1 MNAFTKIFFNAEK
14 KIRFLGCSPGLNG
27 HEKKKL
33 GIFNLLNFSYGIML
47 GIVIPFM
54 TWLRGIQLPILAWC
68 GVCLGPILA
77 TATVS
82 ILTGK
87 YKYEQA
93 RVCFFILH
101 PLVLTGIYA
110 MKVDIGTDLF
120 FVCCGILSVF
130 IVESI
135 YTVIFSFSL
144 SMTCYFMAHGFAR
157 NDEYSLETVS
167 YDLFLFNRLIAIFFI
182 FYGIF
187 RIRNENVRYQ
197 LQITDKNRRLR
208 SSNGKIRAQ
217 KRELTARASQMQEQ
231 AIQLSELNSLKNKLF
246 SVIAHDLRSPLHA
259 LHNLFRNMER
269 YDLPGDEIKIL
280 IPDVVKDL
288 GHTVVHIENLLQWA
302 KTQMHSEALQPE
314 VLDISTIIFEVLGF
328 LHLQVKAKKLHVET
342 VIGKPVYVYADNGM
356 INLVLRNLLSN
367 AIKFTPEE
375 GTISLGATDCS
386 SHIRVFVQDTG
397 TGIDPEN
404 LKKLRE
410 GLQYTTAGTANESG
424 TGLGLILC
432 REFLS
437 RNGGK
442 LEVFSKPGTGSV
454 FSFTLPKGD

>member
-1 MNAFTKIFFNAEK
+1 MNVITKILFNTEK
-14 KIRFLGCSPGLNG
+14 KIRFLGCRPEMNG

-33 GIFNLLNFSYGIML
+33 GIFNLINFAFGLIL
-47 GIVIPFM
+47 GVVIPFM
-54 TWLRGIQLPILAWC
+54 TWLRGVQLPILAWC
-68 GVCLGPILA
+68 GVCLGPIFA
-77 TATVS
+77 TGTVS
-82 ILTGK
+82 ILTRQ

-93 RVCFFILH
+93 KVSFFILH
-101 PLVLTGIYA
+101 PLVLTGVYA

-120 FVCCGILSVF
+120 FICCGILSVF
-130 IVESI
+130 IVDSI

-144 SMTCYFMAHGFAR
+144 SMTCYFIAHGFAK
-157 NDEYSLETVS
+157 NDDYSLETVS
-167 YDLFLFNRLIAIFFI
+167 FDLFLFNHLIAIFFI

-187 RIRNENVRYQ
+187 RIRNENARYQ
-197 LQITDKNRRLR
+197 LQIIDKNRRLR
-208 SSNGKIRAQ
+208 GSNGKIRAQ
-217 KRELTARASQMQEQ
+217 KRELLERASQMQEQ

-259 LHNLFRNMER
+259 LHNLFRNMQR
-269 YDLPGDEIKIL
+269 YDLPGDEIKVL
-280 IPDVVKDL
+280 LPDVVKDL

-302 KTQMHSEALQPE
+302 RTQMHSEAVAPQ
-314 VLDISTIIFEVLGF
+314 VLDISMIIFEVLGF
-328 LHLQVKAKKLHVET
+328 LHLQVEAKKLYVET
-342 VIGKPVYVYADNGM
+342 IIDKPLYVYADDGM
-356 INLVLRNLLSN
+356 INVVLRNLLSN

-375 GTISLGATDCS
+375 GKITLGAMDCS

-397 TGIDPEN
+397 AGISPEN

-442 LEVFSKPGTGSV
+442 LEIFSKPAKGSI
-454 FSFTLPKGD
+454 FSFTLPKGN